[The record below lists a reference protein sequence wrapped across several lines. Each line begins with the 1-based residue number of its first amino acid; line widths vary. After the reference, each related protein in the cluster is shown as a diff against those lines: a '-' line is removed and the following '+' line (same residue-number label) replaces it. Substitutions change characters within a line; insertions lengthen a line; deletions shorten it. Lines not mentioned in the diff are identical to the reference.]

1 VLLLKKTCNHLKK
14 IRKKEFNNLISLL
27 SWNKIRIQFYYISKL
42 LIDTLEE
49 LDTQELRLNED
60 FLKENK
66 IKLSEKNVIS
76 CLNVVL

>member
-1 VLLLKKTCNHLKK
+1 
-14 IRKKEFNNLISLL
+14 
-27 SWNKIRIQFYYISKL
+27 L

-66 IKLSEKNVIS
+66 IKLSEKNVIPF
-76 CLNVVL
+76 LTIVL